1 MMNRTKKK
9 LQRDTDTKTVTKYSG
24 KKSFI
29 MYAPWFKYDSGL
41 DTSFIYLCIQW
52 YYLWAILS
60 FSGWIAFHP
69 FGMKGNLMCIHSFS
83 FADFNRRTTV
93 RSHFHFVYMHKMFNI
108 LCSVW
113 MLNDESTALDNV
125 RLPMTFSN
133 IFSTFQSQ
141 KRFYIWKKK
150 WVIFIFHIFCAPMV
164 DCQMD
169 ANMQWVEKHIRRRVG
184 LNAYMHK

>member
-1 MMNRTKKK
+1 
-9 LQRDTDTKTVTKYSG
+9 
-24 KKSFI
+24 

-69 FGMKGNLMCIHSFS
+69 FGMKWNLMCIHSFS

-113 MLNDESTALDNV
+113 VLNDESTALDNV
-125 RLPMTFSN
+125 RLPMAFSN

-141 KRFYIWKKK
+141 KRFYIFFKK
-150 WVIFIFHIFCAPMV
+150 WVIFIFHIFFLHPWLTAKW
-164 DCQMD
+164 
-169 ANMQWVEKHIRRRVG
+169 MQICNEWKSIFDEEWGLMHICTSR
-184 LNAYMHK
+184 AHKMSF